1 MKLLINC
8 LLTLTFTITAFPQ
21 NCKTGIIIKS
31 DISNI
36 RIFINDTLEFKDQFN
51 IELETGV
58 YNISVIEDSDRWNA
72 KSFHKSFKLDSCE
85 MKELKFNFL
94 DEVLIDSYPQD
105 VKVFSGDSLLGYTPL
120 FLPQNFDKLILR
132 KDGYAEKE
140 INVEKQT
147 TPEINV
153 SLEFIGELKKESFFD
168 KSISKILFGSMIVLG
183 VTTAYYKIKADN
195 SYDEYLRTGDI
206 KLKEKTDQ
214 YDLISGITL
223 GAAQINFG
231 YLIYKIFTD
240 N

>member
-1 MKLLINC
+1 MKLLISW
-8 LLTLTFTITAFPQ
+8 LQILTFTITAFPQ

-36 RIFINDTLEFKDQFN
+36 RIFINDTLELKDQFN
-51 IELETGV
+51 IELDPGV
-58 YNISVIEDSDRWNA
+58 YDISVIEDSDRWDA
-72 KSFHKSFKLDSCE
+72 KSFQQSFKLDSCE
-85 MKELKFNFL
+85 MRELKFSFL

-132 KDGYAEKE
+132 KDGYAEQE
-140 INVEKQT
+140 INVDQQKAQ
-147 TPEINV
+147 INI